1 MSSIKDL
8 LCRPKIVLP
17 SVYSDALSYYETVC
31 QLAQRVEE
39 VIQII
44 REYEETSKEYTDA
57 QIAILQAN
65 ITKQLGDTVQI
76 LNEQYQAFE
85 KKVSANIDLFD
96 GRLNDMDKKIDDSL
110 IAVDERINLQI
121 KQNNEYLIEKISQ
134 GFVDLKVINFF
145 TGEAVS
151 IQEMF
156 DYLCAFHTDNSITY
170 DELKDRNK
178 TYNELIALNIDY
190 THLVTQG
197 SQLIV

>member
-44 REYEETSKEYTDA
+44 REYEDNSKAYTDE
-57 QIAILQAN
+57 QIAILQASV
-65 ITKQLGDTVQI
+65 TKQLGDTVRV

-85 KKVSANIDLFD
+85 TKVNANLTLFG
-96 GRLNDMDKKIDDSL
+96 GRLNEIDKKIDNSL
-110 IAVDERINLQI
+110 IAIDERINLQI
-121 KQNNEYLIEKISQ
+121 KQNNENLLDKISQ
-134 GFVDLKVINFF
+134 GFIELKVINFF
-145 TGEAVS
+145 TGEAVGV
-151 IQEMF
+151 QEMF
-156 DYLCAFHTDNSITY
+156 NYLCTFHTDDSITY
-170 DELKDRNK
+170 DELRDKNK
-178 TYNELIALNIDY
+178 TYDELIALNIDY

-197 SQLIV
+197 RELIV

>member
-1 MSSIKDL
+1 MSDIKNL
-8 LCRPKIVLP
+8 LCKPKIVLP
-17 SVYSDALSYYETVC
+17 SVYSDALSYYETIC

-44 REYEETSKEYTDA
+44 REYEDNSKAYTDE

-85 KKVSANIDLFD
+85 KKVTANIDLFD

-110 IAVDERINLQI
+110 IAIDERINLQI
-121 KQNNEYLIEKISQ
+121 KQNNEYLFDKIAE
-134 GFVDLKVINFF
+134 GFIDLKVINFF

-156 DYLCAFHTDNSITY
+156 DYLCTFHTDNSITY

-178 TYNELIALNIDY
+178 TYDELIALNIDY

-197 SQLIV
+197 GQLIV